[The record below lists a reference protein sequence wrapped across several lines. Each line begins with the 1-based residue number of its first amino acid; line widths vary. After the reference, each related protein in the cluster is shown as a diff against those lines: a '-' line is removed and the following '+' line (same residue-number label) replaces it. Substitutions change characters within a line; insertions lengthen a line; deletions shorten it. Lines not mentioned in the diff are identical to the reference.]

1 MSAVLENK
9 TRSRSISRR
18 LVAVLTTAVVLVF
31 LATMSA
37 LYIGAIREQETDLT
51 RKVDEYTEYLAEA
64 LAVPLWNY
72 DDRTTQAISQ
82 AFLQNELVEGV
93 IVRNNSGVVVFSEVG
108 QGQALLK
115 RSGKIV
121 YRGLQLGEVE
131 LTVTKRLAS
140 EAGHKL
146 LTTFATIILVVCLS
160 LSLLT
165 YLLVRLFL
173 RKPVD
178 LLEQMIRPYAAG
190 IYDQQMPTLPYRE
203 FQTFGRTLTR
213 MGETIRSQMAELRTH
228 RDKLEEIV
236 RQRTADMT
244 IAKEQAENANHA
256 KSIFLAN
263 MSHELRTPLNAILG
277 FTNIMLKDTRIPDN
291 QKQNLHIISHSGEH
305 LLILI
310 NDILDMAKIE
320 AGRVQLKNAPFDL
333 GAMVRDVTDMMRQ
346 RAEVKNLL
354 LVIDQTS
361 LFPRYIVG
369 DEARLRQI
377 LTNLIGNAIKC
388 TEQGGVTLRLGTK
401 NNKTTHLLI
410 EVEDSGIGI
419 TPEDQQRIFEPFVQL
434 DTRFSKGTGLGLSIT
449 RQFVRLMGGSIS
461 LESVPSKGSLFRVDL
476 PLSEAEESAILKP
489 KQAEVG
495 DVTGLEPGQPE
506 YRILIVEDQRDN
518 QLLLAQLL
526 ESVGFQVKIAENG
539 AQGIQLFQSWHP
551 HFIWMDQR
559 MPVMDGMEAT
569 KRIRALPEGTKVK
582 IVAVTASAFTDQCSE
597 LLAVGMDDYV
607 RKPFRSAEI
616 YDCLTKHL
624 GVKYTYKSP
633 PASLEQD
640 EALTPEM
647 LDRLPGE
654 LRRDLTEALESL
666 EIERIE
672 SVIQQISL
680 HDKVLENKLRQF
692 TRYFDYHAILKIL
705 QQKQ

>member
-1 MSAVLENK
+1 VL
-9 TRSRSISRR
+9 I
-18 LVAVLTTAVVLVF
+18 AAVVLVF
-31 LATMSA
+31 LATMST
-37 LYIGAIREQETDLT
+37 LYIGAIHEQEADLA
-51 RKVDEYTEYLAEA
+51 RKADEYAEYLVEA
-64 LAVPLWNY
+64 LALPQWNF
-72 DDRTTQAISQ
+72 DDRTTQAISH
-82 AFLQNELVEGV
+82 AFLQNELVVGL
-93 IVRNNSGVVVFSEVG
+93 IVRNDSGVVVFNEAESD
-108 QGQALLK
+108 QALLK

-131 LTVTKRLAS
+131 LAVTKRLAS
-140 EAGHKL
+140 EAGRRL
-146 LTTFATIILVVCLS
+146 LATFATIILVVCIS

-190 IYDQQMPTLPYRE
+190 IYDQKIPALPYRE
-203 FQTFGRTLTR
+203 FQSFGDTLAR
-213 MGETIRSQMAELRTH
+213 MGETIRSQMGELRTH
-228 RDKLEEIV
+228 RDHLEEIV
-236 RQRTADMT
+236 RQRTEDMT
-244 IAKEQAENANHA
+244 IAKEQAESANHA
-256 KSIFLAN
+256 KSVFLAN

-277 FTNIMLKDTRIPDN
+277 FTNIMRKDTRIPDD
-291 QKQNLHIISHSGEH
+291 QKQNLHIINHSGEH

-320 AGRVQLKNAPFDL
+320 AGRVQLENAPFDL

-346 RAEVKNLL
+346 RAEDKDLQ

-369 DEARLRQI
+369 DEARLRQV

-401 NNKTTHLLI
+401 DNKTTHLLI
-410 EVEDSGIGI
+410 DVEDSGIGI
-419 TPEDQQRIFEPFVQL
+419 TPGDQQRIFEPFVQL
-434 DTRFSKGTGLGLSIT
+434 DTRVSKGTGLGLSIT
-449 RQFVRLMGGSIS
+449 RQFVQLMGGDIS
-461 LESVPSKGSLFRVDL
+461 LESVPGKGSLFRVDL
-476 PLSEAEESAILKP
+476 PLSEAEPSAIRKP
-489 KQAEVG
+489 KQAAVG
-495 DVTGLEPGQPE
+495 EVTGLEPGQPE

-526 ESVGFQVKIAENG
+526 ESVGFQVKIADNG
-539 AQGIQLFQSWHP
+539 AQGIQLFQNWHP

-569 KRIRALPEGTKVK
+569 KRIRALPEGKEVK
-582 IVAVTASAFTDQCSE
+582 IVAVTASAFSDQRSDI
-597 LLAVGMDDYV
+597 LAVGMDDYV
-607 RKPFRSAEI
+607 RKPFRAAEI

-624 GVKYTYKSP
+624 GVKYIRESP
-633 PASLEQD
+633 PVAHEQD
-640 EALTPEM
+640 GVLTPEM
-647 LDRLPGE
+647 LDTLPEE

-672 SVIQQISL
+672 LVIHQIAL
-680 HDKVLENKLRQF
+680 HDKALENKLRQF
-692 TRYFDYHAILKIL
+692 TRYFDYSAILNVLRKNG
-705 QQKQ
+705 

>member
-1 MSAVLENK
+1 VL
-9 TRSRSISRR
+9 I
-18 LVAVLTTAVVLVF
+18 TAVVLVF
-31 LATMSA
+31 LATMST
-37 LYIGAIREQETDLT
+37 LYIGAIHEQETDLT
-51 RKVDEYTEYLAEA
+51 RKADEYTEYLVGA

-72 DDRTTQAISQ
+72 DDRTTRAISQ
-82 AFLQNELVEGV
+82 AFLQNELVVGL
-93 IVRNNSGVVVFSEVG
+93 IVRNASGVVVFNEAG
-108 QGQALLK
+108 RGQALLK

-131 LTVTKRLAS
+131 LAVTKRLAS
-140 EAGHKL
+140 EARRKL

-190 IYDQQMPTLPYRE
+190 IYDQQIPTLPYRE
-203 FQTFGRTLTR
+203 FQAFGGTLAQ
-213 MGETIRSQMAELRTH
+213 MGETIRSQMEELRTH
-228 RDKLEEIV
+228 RDHLEEIV

-244 IAKEQAENANHA
+244 IAKEQAESANHA

-277 FTNIMLKDTRIPDN
+277 FTNIMRKDKRIPDD
-291 QKQNLHIISHSGEH
+291 QKQNLHIINHSGEH

-310 NDILDMAKIE
+310 NDILDMAKVE
-320 AGRVQLKNAPFDL
+320 AGRVQLDNAPFDL

-346 RAEVKNLL
+346 RAEDKDLQ

-369 DEARLRQI
+369 DEARLRQV

-434 DTRFSKGTGLGLSIT
+434 DARVSKGTGLGLSIT
-449 RQFVRLMGGSIS
+449 SQFVRLMGGDIS
-461 LESVPSKGSLFRVDL
+461 LESVPGKGSLFRVDL
-476 PLSEAEESAILKP
+476 PLSEAESSAIRKP

-495 DVTGLEPGQPE
+495 EVTGLELGQPE

-526 ESVGFQVKIAENG
+526 ESVGFPVKIAENG
-539 AQGIQLFQSWHP
+539 ARGIELFQSWHP

-569 KRIRALPEGTKVK
+569 KCIRALPEGKQVK
-582 IVAVTASAFTDQCSE
+582 IVAVTASAFTDQRSDM
-597 LLAVGMDDYV
+597 LAVGMDDYV
-607 RKPFRSAEI
+607 RKPFRAAEI

-624 GVKYTYKSP
+624 GVKYIRESP
-633 PASLEQD
+633 PVSLERNG
-640 EALTPEM
+640 ALTPEM
-647 LDRLPGE
+647 LDTLPEE

-672 SVIQQISL
+672 SVIHRISL
-680 HDKVLENKLRQF
+680 HDKALEYKLRQF
-692 TRYFDYHAILKIL
+692 TRYFDYPAILKVL
-705 QQKQ
+705 RKKR